1 MKRNW
6 FLFVCFTFIALF
18 CGSALFANG
27 TESFES
33 VLIDN
38 FDDTEKVEWTW
49 RAQSSRYVTEGY
61 PRVQHFEG
69 IPNSLKF
76 QRKEDDPPAMILGVE
91 ARFDRK
97 GDNWIEIYPSTTNE
111 EGATVPYEIPLHG
124 IVKQLDAWVWGA
136 GYDYS
141 LVILIRDA
149 HGSVHEFP
157 LGKLDY
163 LGWKNR
169 SAILPTWLVQKS
181 RYRSGLKNA
190 AFVGFR
196 IKASALAPVDQF
208 VIYFD
213 NLKYLS
219 NTFVDLYDGYE
230 MNTNSFGETSSAAAT
245 EGAQ

>member
-6 FLFVCFTFIALF
+6 FLFVCFASIALF
-18 CGSALFANG
+18 CVSTSFATD

-33 VLIDN
+33 VVVDN
-38 FDDTEKVEWTW
+38 FDDTEQVEWTW

-91 ARFDRK
+91 AQFDRK
-97 GDNWIEIYPSTTNE
+97 GDNWIEVYPSITNAD
-111 EGATVPYEIPLHG
+111 GVSVPYEIPLRG
-124 IVKQLDAWVWGA
+124 VVKQFDAWIWGT

-141 LVILIRDA
+141 IVMLIRDA
-149 HGSVHEFP
+149 HGSVHEFS
-157 LGKLDY
+157 LGKLTY

-169 SAILPTWLVQKS
+169 SVTVPSWLIQKS
-181 RYRSGLKNA
+181 RYRSGSKTA
-190 AFVGFR
+190 YFVGFR
-196 IKASALAPVDQF
+196 IKASPLAPVDHF
-208 VIYFD
+208 AIYFD

-230 MNTNSFGETSSAAAT
+230 INDYSFGETATT
-245 EGAQ
+245 EGDQ